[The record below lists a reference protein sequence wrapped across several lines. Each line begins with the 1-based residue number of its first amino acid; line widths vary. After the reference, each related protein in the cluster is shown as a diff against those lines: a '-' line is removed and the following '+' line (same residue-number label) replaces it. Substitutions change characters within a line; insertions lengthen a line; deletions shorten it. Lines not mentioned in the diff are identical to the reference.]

1 MTTTSD
7 RLDTVQRADHVPGP
21 RQGTWTYAHYAA
33 LPSDGQRYELL
44 DGVLYMALAP
54 NLWHQ
59 DVVGTIYVYLYNHV
73 KLTGL
78 GMVYVAPVDVELA
91 PQTVVQPDVVVVL
104 RNHTAILHPTRIIG
118 TPDLVVEVAS
128 PATEKHDRQ
137 RKRNAYA
144 RAAIPEYWLVDPV
157 NHTLEIL
164 VLESRQYHSTGPQTG
179 HCLTSRQLSRAQSD
193 WLIATAHLVQDEQP
207 TEGIPTDLL

>member
-7 RLDTVQRADHVPGP
+7 RLDAVQRADHVPGP
-21 RQGTWTYAHYAA
+21 RQGAWTYAHYAA

-44 DGVLYMALAP
+44 DGVLYMAPAP

-59 DVVGTIYVYLYNHV
+59 DIVGTIYVYLYNHV

-91 PQTVVQPDVVVVL
+91 PQTVVQPDVVVV
-104 RNHTAILHPTRIIG
+104 RRDHTAILHPTRIIG

-128 PATEKHDRQ
+128 PVTEKYDRQ

-157 NHTLEIL
+157 NYTLEIL

-179 HCLTSRQLSRAQSD
+179 HVPIQSTIVSAMADVFIEQLF
-193 WLIATAHLVQDEQP
+193 V
-207 TEGIPTDLL
+207 

>member
-7 RLDTVQRADHVPGP
+7 RLDAVQRADHVPGP
-21 RQGTWTYAHYAA
+21 RQGAWTYAHYAA
-33 LPSDGQRYELL
+33 LPSDGQRYKLL
-44 DGVLYMALAP
+44 DGVLYMAPAP

-59 DVVGTIYVYLYNHV
+59 DVVGTIYIYLYNHV

-78 GMVYVAPVDVELA
+78 GMVYIAPVDVELA

-104 RNHTAILHPTRIIG
+104 RDHTAILHPTRIIG
-118 TPDLVVEVAS
+118 TPDLVVEVAL

-157 NHTLEIL
+157 NYTLEIL
-164 VLESRQYHSTGPQTG
+164 VLESRQYHSTGAQTG
-179 HCLTSRQLSRAQSD
+179 HVPIQSTIVPAMADVSIEQLFVIRNS
-193 WLIATAHLVQDEQP
+193 
-207 TEGIPTDLL
+207 